1 MEVTIMTQE
10 ELITFYESRLK
21 KVKGVWLDDKK
32 EGSLEWERGTE
43 YVTFAEAELKAVR
56 NGRGR

>member
-1 MEVTIMTQE
+1 MTQE